1 MTVAAW
7 QSVEKGGQAPRTV
20 YYSSGFLRLMPVLV
34 RSGTSS
40 AKRLWTRHLVFSA
53 PCLTMSS
60 HQTIHKIV
68 EEWRLPEP
76 NLTAKDCGQVLSPRP
91 SPLSDI
97 VSRHSIKTGL
107 LIRRRGKK
115 RERRRA
121 LLLRRLRSSGTLAS
135 RASPAHKSLNPN
147 D

>member
-20 YYSSGFLRLMPVLV
+20 YYSSGFLRLMPLLV

-91 SPLSDI
+91 SPLSDS